1 MGKLNHTNIVSLHEV
16 VSVDDFYYLVLD
28 FYPGGNLCDM
38 NGNQEGFKLQEEIA
52 SLSNSR
58 LRTRC
63 ASAEVTS
70 NPFLWIS
77 ILSNPASV
85 CCPGDLRQAVCVH
98 PGGRHV
104 VSRGVPLCHVSDQ
117 RNSSVSDHRGQT
129 LNHQHRLSG
138 RLPFDVEED
147 CSKHQQLIAM
157 INEGFTD
164 EISAGLGAKVS
175 VEARLLVSRLL
186 TVHPN
191 LRIKVAP
198 ILKPFLTSV
207 EGEGCCSLLLGHST

>member
-1 MGKLNHTNIVSLHEV
+1 MQ
-16 VSVDDFYYLVLD
+16 SV
-28 FYPGGNLCDM
+28 
-38 NGNQEGFKLQEEIA
+38 
-52 SLSNSR
+52 
-58 LRTRC
+58 
-63 ASAEVTS
+63 
-70 NPFLWIS
+70 IS
-77 ILSNPASV
+77 SF
-85 CCPGDLRQAVCVH
+85 DLRPLSTQVCRHPLVPCARNFARLDQVR

-147 CSKHQQLIAM
+147 CSKHRQLIAM

-175 VEARLLVSRLL
+175 TEARLLVSRLL
-186 TVHPN
+186 TVQSN

-198 ILKPFLTSV
+198 DLQPFLKSV
-207 EGEGCCSLLLGHST
+207 EGKGCCSLLLGHSFRLPTPCPVFWFRGEIHGSYCASLVQL